1 MLFEVWLYEDILVGA
16 RAVVQPGPRDGHG
29 GGIVGW
35 AAHLV
40 NIPIGLQIAKVAD
53 PDICAEAFY
62 FLVVPKREGVVVAVG
77 EDDGVTPL
85 LQ

>member
-29 GGIVGW
+29 GGVVGR
-35 AAHLV
+35 ASHLV
-40 NIPIGLQIAKVAD
+40 DVPVGLQVAEVAD
-53 PDICAEAFY
+53 PDVCAEAFY
-62 FLVVPKREGVVVAVG
+62 FLVVPKGEGVVVAVG
-77 EDDGVTPL
+77 EDDGVTAL